1 MVRTVSANTGI
12 WSRQLSFGW
21 AFMSDA
27 RVHVLLLSICCSSK
41 EHQKKFVHVVLMQC
55 KWVIKLYHSSSQN
68 TQFPLLHLLFY
79 RKSSN
84 LQLTK
89 MYIASYKKSNVL
101 RIFDSVS
108 LNFVI
113 KILSLQKAKLV
124 KFCFIHKLWSK
135 SPLTFQ
141 LLTST
146 TTWEFVL
153 RFLSLSASCFL
164 YFFLS

>member
-1 MVRTVSANTGI
+1 MSCYFRSAVHLRSIRRSLCMWFLCNASERLNFIILRLRIHNFFFCICFFTV
-12 WSRQLSFGW
+12 
-21 AFMSDA
+21 
-27 RVHVLLLSICCSSK
+27 
-41 EHQKKFVHVVLMQC
+41 
-55 KWVIKLYHSSSQN
+55 
-68 TQFPLLHLLFY
+68 
-79 RKSSN
+79 KSSN

-113 KILSLQKAKLV
+113 KILSLQMAKLV

-164 YFFLS
+164 YIFFKLSVLNKQVRFFSEMGKT